1 MKAEKWFLRN
11 KKADFLGNA
20 KKFNIHPVIAR
31 LIRNRDIIE
40 DEDIRMFLY
49 GALEDLYS
57 PYDMKNLELAADILL
72 DAVENGEKIRVI
84 SDYDVDGCM
93 SCVIL
98 VKSLRTVGA
107 KVDFDIPDRI
117 SDGYGI
123 NERLVRKASEDGIDI
138 ILTCDNG
145 IAAFKAA
152 NLANELGITLIVTDH
167 HEIPF
172 TEENGKIVYSMP
184 DTDVIVDPKQEDE
197 TYPFRELCGAGIS
210 YKLAE
215 LLYEKT
221 GHDKAE
227 VYDFLQFAAIA
238 TVCDVVTLQ
247 SENRIIV
254 KEGMKRLKTTKNIGL
269 TALYEASAV
278 NRDAIGVYH
287 LGFIIGPTIN
297 AAGRLST
304 AREAVELFFEED
316 YAKALEMAKDLR
328 DKNDERKK
336 LTEEGLGKAV
346 EIIEST
352 SLKENPVIMV
362 FLEDC
367 HESVA
372 GIIAGRLKEK
382 YYKPV
387 IVATESG
394 NLIKC
399 SGRSVE
405 GYNMFAELSALKE
418 NFEHFGG
425 HPMAA
430 GVSFKPD
437 KFKIIRH
444 GLLERCTLTD
454 DDLMEKVYIDVP
466 LKMNDIT
473 QGLMKQLELMEPAG
487 SGNPRP
493 LFAEK
498 EIRILGVKVFGK
510 NRNVMKLKLKNPA
523 GKVYD
528 GVYFEKE
535 EEMVSFFREKFGE
548 EGANALMRGYP
559 AEGTVDITYY
569 PEVNEFRGNRY
580 LQIVIKSMR

>member
-1 MKAEKWFLRN
+1 MKAEKWFVRN

-31 LIRNRDIIE
+31 LIRNRDILE

-49 GALEDLYS
+49 GTLEDLYS
-57 PYDMKNLELAADILL
+57 PYEMKNLELAADILL
-72 DAVENGEKIRVI
+72 DAVENGGKIRVI

-98 VKSLRTVGA
+98 VKSLKAVGA
-107 KVDFDIPDRI
+107 DADFDIPDRV

-123 NERLVRKASEDGIDI
+123 NERLVRKASEDGVDV

-152 NLANELGITLIVTDH
+152 DLANELGITLIVTDH

-172 TEENGKIVYSMP
+172 SEKDGKIVYSMP
-184 DTDVIVDPKQEDE
+184 DTDVIVDPKQADE

-215 LLYEKT
+215 LLFEKK
-221 GHDKAE
+221 GRDKAE
-227 VYDFLQFAAIA
+227 VYDFLEFAAIA

-254 KEGMKRLKTTKNIGL
+254 KEGLKRLKTTKNAGL
-269 TALYEASAV
+269 SALYEASAM

-287 LGFIIGPTIN
+287 IGFIIGPTIN
-297 AAGRLST
+297 AAGRLSS

-316 YAKALEMAKDLR
+316 YAKALEKARDLR

-336 LTEEGLGKAV
+336 LTEEGFDKAV
-346 EIIEST
+346 EIIEGS
-352 SLKENPVIMV
+352 SLKENSVIMV

-387 IVATESG
+387 IVATQSG
-394 NLIKC
+394 DLIKC
-399 SGRSVE
+399 SGRSID

-437 KFKIIRH
+437 KFQVIRR
-444 GLLERCTLTD
+444 GLLERCTLTAS
-454 DDLMEKVYIDVP
+454 DLMEKVYIDVP

-473 QGLMKQLELMEPAG
+473 PNFMKQLELMEPAG
-487 SGNPRP
+487 SGNERP

-498 EIRILGVKVFGK
+498 EIRILGAKVFGK

-523 GKVYD
+523 GKVFD
-528 GVYFEKE
+528 GVYFGKEKE
-535 EEMVSFFREKFGE
+535 ILAFFRDKFGE
-548 EGANALMRGYP
+548 DGTDALMRGCP
-559 AEGTVDITYY
+559 SDGTVDITYY
-569 PEVNEFRGNRY
+569 PEINEYRGARY
-580 LQIVIKSMR
+580 LQIMIKSMR